1 MPAKEKRC
9 VFSIPPGVGF
19 LETLVEALFEGRLVS
34 GFRHTGDPLTLADVT
49 IYLPTRRAAR
59 ALRDVLLRKLD
70 GQSAILPVIRPLGEF
85 DEEAALFDT
94 EGASALDHA
103 PPIEAL
109 DRILLL
115 APLVQAW
122 KARLPGHVAALFE
135 EGVVVP
141 ASASDSIWLARDL
154 AGLMDEIETEEADWT
169 KLASLA
175 PDALAHW
182 WQVTLEFLQIVT
194 AHWPKLL
201 EELDRSN
208 PAAHRNAML
217 AAEAA
222 RLKAHAHKGPV
233 IAAGSTGSIPAT
245 ARLLATIAGL
255 ENGAVVLPGLDT
267 RLDARAWEA
276 VGDADEPSAFGHPQA
291 GLKKLLS
298 AIGITREEVVELG
311 EPAPPLALRRAL
323 VSETLRPAETTDAWL
338 ENQAL
343 AADATEGDALSGV
356 TLVETAN
363 EREEALSIAVALRLA
378 LTDENATAAL
388 VTPDRGLARR
398 VAVELR
404 RFGIEAD
411 DSGGTP
417 LTDTPP
423 ATFARL
429 LLETVFRPGEPIAM
443 VALLKHPM
451 LRLGLKRASVRRAAE
466 TIELVALRGGT
477 GRPDIATLDAL
488 FETRWEA
495 IERDTRKPFWFP
507 RVNDAALAEARAVLG
522 ALVEALRPL
531 AALRGQ
537 SGIGMPE
544 MARATVE
551 VLEALGR
558 SEDGSLTNYYDGER
572 GQAMAAFLR
581 GLVGSQTTL
590 PFDAGEWP
598 AVFAA
603 LIATEVVKPTMGADR
618 RVAIWGTLEARL
630 LHVDTMVL
638 GGMNEGTWPAIPSSD
653 RFMSRLMKAEL
664 SLEPPE
670 RRIGQAAH
678 DFMMAMGTKNVVLT
692 RAARAG
698 DAPAVASRW
707 LQRLTAFA
715 GKDVAETMRARGRE
729 LIAWARLLDDRPD
742 EDFAPRPEPAPPVEA
757 RPTRF
762 SITEI
767 ETLRRDPYAVYAKRI
782 LALVAL
788 DPLIRD
794 PGAAERGNLFHDV
807 LERFIKEV
815 EDPTAPDALD
825 RLIAIGRELFAEA
838 GLPQDV
844 ATVWWPRFE
853 RTAASVIEWERG
865 RAEGIARRHAEIRA
879 SATEVAKLGLTLSG
893 RADRIDIRAD
903 GSAEILDYKTG
914 ASPSRRQAHTLLSP
928 QLALEAALL
937 QRGAFADIG
946 PAEPGDLAYVRLKAN
961 GEVVPES
968 ILRMKDSDKTAPGM
982 AEEAW
987 ERLGQLLA
995 HYHKPET
1002 GYRSRVLPFRE
1013 GDVDGDY
1020 DHLARVLEWS
1030 AGGDAG
1036 EGGGDE

>member
-1 MPAKEKRC
+1 MPAKHPPR
-9 VFSIPPGVGF
+9 VYSIPPGVHF
-19 LETLVEALFEGRLVS
+19 LETLAEALLDGRLVP
-34 GFRHTGDPLTLADVT
+34 GFRHDGDPLALADVT

-59 ALRDVLLRKLD
+59 ALRDVLLEKLS

-94 EGASALDHA
+94 EGASALDLA

-115 APLVQAW
+115 APMVQAW

-154 AGLMDEIETEEADWT
+154 AALMDEIETEEADWT
-169 KLASLA
+169 KLAGLA

-194 AHWPKLL
+194 AHWPSLL
-201 EELDRSN
+201 DALDRSN

-217 AAEAA
+217 AAETA
-222 RLKAHAHKGPV
+222 RLRTQAHRGPV
-233 IAAGSTGSIPAT
+233 IAAGSTGTIPAT

-255 ENGAVVLPGLDT
+255 DNGAVVLPGLDK
-267 RLDARAWEA
+267 RLDARAWDA
-276 VGDADEPSAFGHPQA
+276 VGDAAEPSAFGHPQA
-291 GLKKLLS
+291 GLKKLL
-298 AIGITREEVVELG
+298 AAMGMERADVVEIG
-311 EPAPPLALRRAL
+311 APSPALALRRAL

-338 ENQAL
+338 ENRAL
-343 AADATEGDALSGV
+343 ADDATEGGALAGV

-363 EREEALSIAVALRLA
+363 ERDEALSIAVALRLA
-378 LTDENATAAL
+378 LTSDRATAAL

-417 LTDTPP
+417 LADSPP
-423 ATFARL
+423 ATLARL

-443 VALLKHPM
+443 VALLKHPL
-451 LRLGLKRASVRRAAE
+451 LRLGLKRARVRRAAE

-477 GRPDIATLDAL
+477 GRPDIATLDTL
-488 FETRWEA
+488 FETRWA
-495 IERDTRKPFWFP
+495 GIESSTRKPFWFV
-507 RVNDAALAEARAVLG
+507 RVNDAALAEARAVL
-522 ALVEALRPL
+522 EALR
-531 AALRGQ
+531 AALTPLVEMRGVR
-537 SGIGMPE
+537 GVGVPD
-544 MARATVE
+544 MARFTVE

-558 SEDGSLTNYYDGER
+558 SEDGSLTNYYEGER

-581 GLVGSQTTL
+581 GLVGSDTTL
-590 PFDAGEWP
+590 PFDASEWP
-598 AVFAA
+598 PVFAA
-603 LIATEVVKPTMGADR
+603 LIATEVVKPTMGADK
-618 RVAIWGTLEARL
+618 RVAIWGALEARL
-630 LHVDTMVL
+630 LSVDTLVL
-638 GGMNEGTWPAIPSSD
+638 GGMNEGTWPSIPSSD

-678 DFMMAMGTKNVVLT
+678 DFMMAMGSENVVLT

-707 LQRLTAFA
+707 LQRITAFA
-715 GKDVAETMRARGRE
+715 GKEATEAMRVRGRR
-729 LIAWARLLDDRPD
+729 LIGWARLLDDRPD
-742 EDFAPRPEPAPPVEA
+742 EDFAPRPEPAPAVEA

-762 SITEI
+762 SVTEI

-782 LALVAL
+782 LELVAL

-794 PGAAERGNLFHDV
+794 PGAAERGNLFHDI
-807 LERFIKEV
+807 LEHFIKEV
-815 EDPTAPDALD
+815 DDPSGHEALD
-825 RLIAIGRELFAEA
+825 RLIAIGRRLFAEA

-853 RTAASVIEWERG
+853 RTAEAVIEWERG
-865 RAEGIARRHAEIRA
+865 RAEGIARRHAEAIS
-879 SATEVAKLGLTLSG
+879 SAVEVAKLGLTLSG
-893 RADRIDIRAD
+893 RADRIDIRDD
-903 GSAEILDYKTG
+903 GSADILDYKTG
-914 ASPSRRQAHTLLSP
+914 ATPSRRQAHTLISP

-937 QRGAFADIG
+937 QRGAFADVG
-946 PAEPGDLAYVRLKAN
+946 AAQPNELAYVRLKAN
-961 GEVVPES
+961 GEVLSES
-968 ILRMKDSDKTAPGM
+968 ILKIKNSDKTAPGM

-987 ERLGQLLA
+987 ERLSQLLA
-995 HYHKPET
+995 HYHKAET

-1013 GDVDGDY
+1013 GDVGGDY

-1030 AGGDAG
+1030 AGGDTGDGG
-1036 EGGGDE
+1036 EGE